1 MMSELLLRDPDVS
14 VPGLQEAGL
23 GRSKVLADPDVGHPL
38 VLFPRKTQKAH
49 ILVQTGS
56 EGPNNDAVII
66 HRQSVPRDG
75 LMMSETVLGSSCVV
89 PEPEPGV

>member
-14 VPGLQEAGL
+14 VPGPQETGL
-23 GRSKVLADPDVGHPL
+23 GCSKVLADPDVGRPL
-38 VLFPRKTQKAH
+38 VLFPRKTQKAR

-56 EGPNNDAVII
+56 EGPVII
-66 HRQSVPRDG
+66 AGQSVPRDG